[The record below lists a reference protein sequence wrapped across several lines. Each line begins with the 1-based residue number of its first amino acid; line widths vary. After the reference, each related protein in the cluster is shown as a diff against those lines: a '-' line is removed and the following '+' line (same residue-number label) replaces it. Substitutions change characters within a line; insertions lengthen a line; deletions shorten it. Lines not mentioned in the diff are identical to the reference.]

1 MNKMCSTKQTK
12 RNGYTIQVSE
22 EVLDG
27 DFCFPS
33 FLTFPSFDDYQKVIN
48 IEELM
53 YKLYN
58 KKSIRKDEEKFYKHL
73 KKIENI
79 IKDCVPVKLR
89 TSYEE
94 SFHLG
99 FPNITK

>member
-73 KKIENI
+73 KK
-79 IKDCVPVKLR
+79 
-89 TSYEE
+89 
-94 SFHLG
+94 
-99 FPNITK
+99 